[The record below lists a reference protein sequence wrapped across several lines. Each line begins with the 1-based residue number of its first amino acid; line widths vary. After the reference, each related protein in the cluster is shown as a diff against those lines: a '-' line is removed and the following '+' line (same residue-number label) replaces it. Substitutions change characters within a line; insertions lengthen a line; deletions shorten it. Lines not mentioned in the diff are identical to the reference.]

1 MGFNFIFQP
10 KSMEVIVMLGLGLL
24 LVAANCTAAT
34 AVPSSECQRQCG
46 NIEIPYPFGIGT
58 NCSMAGGFGVTCQ
71 PDQNGFSKPFIGGRE
86 LLGIS
91 LTNSTIRV
99 LNPITTYCYND
110 STSEQLMSNGT
121 TTVTSDTDR
130 NSPFRFSDV
139 RNKFTVIGCNTLG
152 FIANNNSGSEYLTGC
167 FSYCSRNMSN
177 QTDNSCSGL
186 GCC

>member
-1 MGFNFIFQP
+1 MP
-10 KSMEVIVMLGLGLL
+10 
-24 LVAANCTAAT
+24 
-34 AVPSSECQRQCG
+34 
-46 NIEIPYPFGIGT
+46 
-58 NCSMAGGFGVTCQ
+58 GGFGVTCQ
-71 PDQNGFSKPFIGGRE
+71 LDQNGFSKPFIGGRE
-86 LLGIS
+86 LLDIS

-110 STSEQLMSNGT
+110 STSEQLILNGT

-139 RNKFTVIGCNTLG
+139 RNKFTIIGCNTLG